1 MFESIIG
8 VREIITELV
17 RRVGLVITIEQDI
30 YMLEIAIDNSI
41 NMTILECNVRPRVS
55 REEILQMIE
64 DDVESL
70 TKEEIIVYLRMT
82 IWILNKVRIT
92 GEMTNETF
100 SYGSVSNIDATS
112 LLTLCTDI
120 LNYCLS

>member
-41 NMTILECNVRPRVS
+41 NMTILECNVRPRIS

-82 IWILNKVRIT
+82 IWILKKVRIT

>member
-17 RRVGLVITIEQDI
+17 RRVGLVITIGQDT

-41 NMTILECNVRPRVS
+41 NMTILECNVMPMIS

-70 TKEEIIVYLRMT
+70 TKEEIIVYLRMM
-82 IWILNKVRIT
+82 IWILNKVLSVRDNH
-92 GEMTNETF
+92 EVTF
-100 SYGSVSNIDATS
+100 VYNSPFSIDEIS
-112 LLTLCTDI
+112 LLNLCTDI
-120 LNYCLS
+120 LNCCQG

>member
-41 NMTILECNVRPRVS
+41 NMTILECNVRPRIS